1 MGLPICQ
8 RARIA
13 AHTLTLPR
21 RYRGIIGGVIRLLVR
36 ELLFY
41 NARLYINAVG
51 KMEDLASIACDSM
64 PCHHT
69 DVIIVHTVQLNDS
82 SE

>member
-1 MGLPICQ
+1 MV
-8 RARIA
+8 
-13 AHTLTLPR
+13 HTTPVLR
-21 RYRGIIGGVIRLLVR
+21 RYSGVFGGGIRLLVR